1 MDRSF
6 YFECDFYY
14 LYYNCTDQNHGTIY
28 RHYTIDN
35 KIDYIYGNNDTIPIT
50 LTDKSKSKI
59 IKRNITKLKKNL
71 GCRHIISNNV
81 RYDYL
86 QKYDYN
92 TSHYENY
99 YKNISLAYISRRSN
113 FCSLV
118 DIEMSEPV
126 INIGMLFTF
135 IETNKFNI
143 DNVKIRYKLNDTDE
157 RYTETGITFETYKT
171 FFTDD
176 CYNEDKTIKT
186 DCIKRKITGG
196 TYPRITMINSEQKNI
211 NHDTIMYY
219 FTHSHIINNMKP
231 VIIEYDEE
239 KNNYFIVDGNHRVA
253 YHIINNHQY
262 IPVLLIIKDY
272 EIKLDNIQ
280 ELTSPSPS
288 PPSPSTKAS
297 RKNVRSPRSPQQEI
311 QKVKKINNLI
321 FRLT

>member
-14 LYYNCTDQNHGTIY
+14 LYYNCTDQNHGTTY
-28 RHYTIDN
+28 RHYTNDN
-35 KIDYIYGNNDTIPIT
+35 KIDYIYGNNDTTPII

-59 IKRNITKLKKNL
+59 IKRNITKLTKKL
-71 GCRHIISNNV
+71 GCRHIIEKTEK
-81 RYDYL
+81 YDYL

-99 YKNISLAYISRRSN
+99 YKNISLAYISRSNN
-113 FCSLV
+113 FCSLI
-118 DIEMSEPV
+118 DIEMSEPI

-135 IETNKFNI
+135 IEINKFNI
-143 DNVKIRYKLNDTDE
+143 DNIKIRYKLNDDDEQYTKTD
-157 RYTETGITFETYKT
+157 ITFETYKT

-186 DCIKRKITGG
+186 HCIKRKINGG
-196 TYPRITMINSEQKNI
+196 GYPRINMITSEQKNI

-219 FTHSHIINNMKP
+219 FTHSHTINNMKP
-231 VIIEYDEE
+231 IIIEYDEE
-239 KNNYFIVDGNHRVA
+239 KNNYFIVDGNHRIA

-262 IPVLLIIKDY
+262 IPVLIIIKDY

-280 ELTSPSPS
+280 ELPSPS

-297 RKNVRSPRSPQQEI
+297 RKNVRSPKSP
-311 QKVKKINNLI
+311 
-321 FRLT
+321 LTKNSKYKRD

>member
-50 LTDKSKSKI
+50 LTDESKLKI
-59 IKRNITKLKKNL
+59 ITNINKLKKDL
-71 GCRHIISNNV
+71 GCSTHIIEKTEI
-81 RYDYL
+81 YDYL

-92 TSHYENY
+92 TSHYEKY
-99 YKNISLAYISRRSN
+99 YKNISLAYISRRTN
-113 FCSLV
+113 FCSLI
-118 DIEMSEPV
+118 DIDMGEPV
-126 INIGMLFTF
+126 INICMLFTF

-157 RYTETGITFETYKT
+157 QYTPTDITFEIYKT

-176 CYNEDKTIKT
+176 CYNEDNTIKT

-219 FTHSHIINNMKP
+219 FTNSHTINNIIP

-239 KNNYFIVDGNHRVA
+239 KKKYFIVDGNHRVA

-262 IPVLLIIKDY
+262 IPVIIIIKDY
-272 EIKLDNIQ
+272 EIN
-280 ELTSPSPS
+280 LTKKRKSSPESKESPES
-288 PPSPSTKAS
+288 KNS
-297 RKNVRSPRSPQQEI
+297 R
-311 QKVKKINNLI
+311 
-321 FRLT
+321 T